1 MRDIP
6 VDRPEPQPEPSQV
19 PAAEGME
26 AVHGSPNPAA
36 VPGTAT
42 GSTQEPAEGG
52 LPQFRTEYWGG
63 QIVWLLVL
71 FAITYVLMSRVF
83 APRMRRAL
91 DARNDTIQGAID
103 EARRV
108 QAEADAQAEAGRK
121 EVADARARAQK
132 TAADAKAA
140 AAAEGA
146 RRQAEEEQ
154 RLNAQLSSAEAS
166 IASAREQAMTNVRA
180 IAVDTASGIV
190 ERLTGRPAD
199 AAEVEAALPAART
212 A

>member
-1 MRDIP
+1 MQDVP
-6 VDRPEPQPEPSQV
+6 VSRPGGQPAPSEAPFV
-19 PAAEGME
+19 EGSE
-26 AVHGSPNPAA
+26 AVHGTGAPPTAA
-36 VPGTAT
+36 ET
-42 GSTQEPAEGG
+42 TQPPAEGG

-71 FAITYVLMSRVF
+71 FAILYVLMSRVF
-83 APRMRRAL
+83 APRIRRAL
-91 DARNDTIQGAID
+91 DARDQTIQGAID

-121 EVADARARAQK
+121 EVADARARSQR

-146 RRQAEEEQ
+146 RRQAEEEE